1 VLREFQAQ
9 GWSVELTHTKGPG
22 HAVELAQ
29 RAANHGASHIV
40 AVGGDGTVHD
50 VVNGMLGQGSGAAL
64 AVVPVGTGNDF
75 AKLLGLSGL
84 DPVRAVR
91 RLAAGSIRRFDV
103 GRGLDEYFVNSMG
116 FGFGAEV
123 VRVRNA
129 MRRLPGPLSYLVPVL
144 KAFAAFEPP
153 LYELTSEDRHMRGR
167 IMMVELCN
175 GTTAGGS
182 YRFAP
187 EASPSDGF
195 LDVCVVRAL
204 SGPRFLAAVPR
215 VMRGTHR
222 DMPEVTLFQSRELT
236 VRALEG
242 PLVLH
247 LDGEL
252 RTPGV
257 TECRI
262 LLEPGRLNVLVAA

>member
-1 VLREFQAQ
+1 VLREFRAQ
-9 GWSVELTHTKGPG
+9 GWSVDLARSEAPG

-29 RAANHGASHIV
+29 RAADDGACHIV
-40 AVGGDGTVHD
+40 AVGGDGTVHE
-50 VVNGMLGQGSGAAL
+50 VANGLLRHGADA
-64 AVVPVGTGNDF
+64 AVAIVPVGTGNDF
-75 AKLLGLSGL
+75 AKLLGLSGC
-84 DPVRAVR
+84 DPARAVR
-91 RLAAGSIRRFDV
+91 RLTSGQRRRFDV
-103 GRGLDEYFVNSMG
+103 GRVLDEYFVNSMG

-144 KAFAAFEPP
+144 KAFAGFEPP
-153 LYELTSEDRHMRGR
+153 LYELSSGDRHTRGR
-167 IMMVELCN
+167 IMMVEVCN

-187 EASPSDGF
+187 DADPSDGY
-195 LDVCVVRAL
+195 LDVCVVREL

-215 VMRGTHR
+215 VMRGTHL
-222 DMPEVTLFQSRELT
+222 DMPEVTLFRSRELT
-236 VRALEG
+236 VRALER
-242 PLVLH
+242 PLLLH

-257 TECRI
+257 MECRVV
-262 LLEPGRLNVLVAA
+262 LEPGRLSVLVGV